1 MDRTVPVRCKVRALW
16 AGRISAR
23 QFAADLR
30 PVVDSRIRV
39 RYLPDMSQLLDVDG
53 VIAHLRARCE
63 TLGSQQAFANKHG
76 LSKQYVN
83 DVILRRRAPGKA
95 ILAALKID
103 HVDRYILRS
112 S

>member
-1 MDRTVPVRCKVRALW
+1 MGKARASWDGELMEKAPW
-16 AGRISAR
+16 RGWRLPRAER
-23 QFAADLR
+23 
-30 PVVDSRIRV
+30 VVYSS
-39 RYLPDMSQLLDVDG
+39 YMTTLLDVDG

-63 TLGSQQAFANKHG
+63 ALNGQTAFANKHG